1 MQILSVQKQKI
12 TEARFFFFPISAICA
27 KSNKDFR
34 TIHLYL
40 NLYSL

>member
-12 TEARFFFFPISAICA
+12 TEALFFPPISAICA

-40 NLYSL
+40 NLFSL